1 MSGGLHQIACHLSAL
16 TPIEREL
23 RADLASRVKSSIVS
37 MRELANGYVL
47 TLNREVTGRC
57 VEDLVSLE
65 HRLLSVPAVPFRLG
79 AHGARARGHTGPA
92 GSKELLSQVFGL
104 QDAG

>member
-1 MSGGLHQIACHLSAL
+1 MSGGLHQIACHLRAL

-65 HRLLSVPAVPFRLG
+65 RRCCPFLRFRFALVLTG
-79 AHGARARGHTGPA
+79 LELEVTGPA
-92 GSKELLSQVFGL
+92 GSKELLSQEFGL